1 MNEHCRGCCYH
12 HNAHH
17 KKDSR
22 LARNY
27 NDWCCKTGRT
37 ARKAIGEC
45 KLKELK
51 KQALP
56 LECFGRMDYGDD
68 L

>member
-1 MNEHCRGCCYH
+1 MRHYCGDCKYH

-17 KKDSR
+17 PKTSK

-27 NDWCCKTGRT
+27 NDWCCKGYGKT

-45 KLKELK
+45 KIKGWKETK
-51 KQALP
+51 
-56 LECFGRMDYGDD
+56 
-68 L
+68 